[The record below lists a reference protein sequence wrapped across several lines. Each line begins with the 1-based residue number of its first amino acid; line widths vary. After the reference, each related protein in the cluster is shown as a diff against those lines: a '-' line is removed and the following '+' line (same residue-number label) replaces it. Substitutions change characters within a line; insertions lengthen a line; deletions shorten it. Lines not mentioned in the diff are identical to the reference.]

1 MLTGIAPAASIEDM
15 RLRGFLVA
23 AVAGTVLPAACSD
36 DPFAVRWEANPD
48 TVRLFA
54 LSHPTPNLHSA
65 FDFFPR
71 TPVRVEAP
79 TTGRSWDLAVDV
91 RDGAFVWLPPGALG
105 IISQSGV
112 ATLDGETFLSAE
124 QAPADRSEYVSD
136 APVPIAAGQVYAV
149 RTRRHPGLFG
159 TQCNYY
165 GKIEPLVVDVDA
177 RTIVFQF
184 DVSGAC
190 NNRSLVP
197 PD

>member
-1 MLTGIAPAASIEDM
+1 MTAM
-15 RLRGFLVA
+15 KFRNFFLVGVVA
-23 AVAGTVLPAACSD
+23 AALPAACSD
-36 DPFAVRWEANPD
+36 DPFAVRWQENPD

-54 LSHPTPNLHSA
+54 ISHPTPNLPSA

-71 TPVRVEAP
+71 TPVRIEAA
-79 TTGRSWDLAVDV
+79 TTGGSWDLAVDV

-105 IISQSGV
+105 IVSQS
-112 ATLDGETFLSAE
+112 ALTTLDGETFES
-124 QAPADRSEYVSD
+124 ADRAPGDMDLYVSD
-136 APVPIAAGQVYAV
+136 AAVPLSPGQVYAL

-165 GKIEPLVVDVDA
+165 GKIEPLNVDA
-177 RTIVFQF
+177 AEGIVVFQF

-190 NNRSLVP
+190 NSRDLVP